1 MATPKEG
8 LMILDFRP
16 ERRAGSIERVDSVL
30 RGLRAYWEFSRTDA
44 SLPLS
49 ENLFL
54 SDLVDEMP
62 HVVLAYQ
69 DRQRFQVEFAGEAAA
84 DLLGGNP
91 IGATTAPKGG
101 LPPAVARC
109 IRRSAEDREP
119 VLSTAAGIRIICLP
133 FGGAGGEVEL
143 VLAGLAEVT
152 VLQNSGTVVSLM
164 R

>member
-1 MATPKEG
+1 
-8 LMILDFRP
+8 MILDFRP

-30 RGLRAYWEFSRTDA
+30 QGLRAYWELSRADA

-62 HVVLAYQ
+62 HVVLAYH
-69 DRQRFQVEFAGEAAA
+69 DRQRFQVEFAGETAA

-91 IGATTAPKGG
+91 IGATTAPNGG
-101 LPPAVARC
+101 LPPAVTRC
-109 IRRSAEDREP
+109 IRRSAERREP
-119 VLSTAAGIRIICLP
+119 AVSTAAGIRIICLP
-133 FGGAGGEVEL
+133 FGGGGDDVEL
-143 VLAGLAEVT
+143 VLAGLAEVAI
-152 VLQNSGTVVSLM
+152 QENSGTVVSLM